1 MNKGQPVVVK
11 GKLKLKGS
19 APSANSQAS
28 SKVSKTQSTSSQSS
42 ADSSQL
48 RKRKFEESNDSI
60 ETLEGLAKEVHL
72 TDAQKRFK
80 QKQQERET
88 AEAKKLVGS
97 SYRERINQFNEKL
110 SKLTEHNDIPRVS
123 AAGNG

>member
-19 APSANSQAS
+19 APSSSSQAS
-28 SKVSKTQSTSSQSS
+28 SKVSKTQLTSSQSS

>member
-19 APSANSQAS
+19 APSSSSQAS
-28 SKVSKTQSTSSQSS
+28 SKVLKTQPTSQSS

-97 SYRERINQFNEKL
+97 SYRERINQFNERL